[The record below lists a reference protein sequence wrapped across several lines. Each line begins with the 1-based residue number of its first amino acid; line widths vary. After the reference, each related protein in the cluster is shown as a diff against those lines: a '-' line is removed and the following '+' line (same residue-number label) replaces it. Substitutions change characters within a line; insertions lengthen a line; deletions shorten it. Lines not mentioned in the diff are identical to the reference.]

1 MNLVRVS
8 LFGRFDMACG
18 QLSLTGFDRGKARE
32 LFCYLLLHRQS
43 PHPRE
48 ALATL
53 LWECSQTDRPN
64 RCLRKTIWQLRSALN
79 SQGAPLSDQVL
90 IIEPDW
96 IQLNPEADLWLD
108 VAVFEQAFL
117 RYQHLPGAE
126 LERQDVRILEDAVN
140 LYRGGL
146 QESWYQDWYLYQRE
160 RFQHMYLIILDKLM
174 AYCEAHHRYED
185 GLAYG
190 TRILLCERARERTHR
205 RMMRLHYLSGG
216 RTAALR
222 QYERCVRVL
231 DEELEVGPAR
241 RTTAL
246 YDLIRT
252 DQLAD
257 PALEPLEIEN
267 ELMTATYPLRNVLHS
282 LSRLL
287 EVLGR
292 VQQEI
297 HTEMQALELTID
309 DQD

>member
-1 MNLVRVS
+1 MSLLRIS
-8 LFGRFDMACG
+8 LFGRFDVQCG
-18 QLSLTGFDRGKARE
+18 QLSLSGFDAGKVQE
-32 LFCYLLLHRQS
+32 LFSYLLLYREH

-64 RCLRKTIWQLRSALN
+64 RCLRKTIWKLRSALN
-79 SQGAPLSDQVL
+79 SRTVPLSEHVL
-90 IIEPDW
+90 LVEPDW
-96 IQLNPEADLWLD
+96 IQLNSEADLWLD
-108 VAVFEQAFL
+108 VAVFEKAFM
-117 RYQHLPGAE
+117 RCQHLSGTE
-126 LERQDVRILEDAVN
+126 LETQDVRILEYAVD

-174 AYCEAHHRYED
+174 DHCEAHHRYEA

-205 RMMRLHYLSGG
+205 RLMRLHYLSGD

-222 QYERCVRVL
+222 QYEHCLRAL
-231 DEELEVGPAR
+231 KEELDVGPAR
-241 RTTAL
+241 KTVSL
-246 YDLIRT
+246 YDHIRT
-252 DQLAD
+252 DQLFGS
-257 PALEPLEIEN
+257 ALKPVGAEKGLQ
-267 ELMTATYPLRNVLHS
+267 TATYALPHVLHS

-287 EVLGR
+287 AALGQ

-297 HTEMQALELTID
+297 RREMQALELAPD
-309 DQD
+309 D